1 MRKLF
6 WLFAVTGVVCLW
18 SAGAAAQTKVGW
30 SDSCAKGDPDYM
42 VQVGDRPGH
51 GMGLFQTKCHS
62 TKPAEISGD
71 KAKEGVAT
79 ATMEVNGNTAHERG
93 TYVLSMENGDK
104 VAMPFQATIAMK
116 DGKPAGVQG
125 TWTFGAGTG
134 KLKGV
139 KGKGTFHCSPEGEG
153 WNCSGEGEYEAAK

>member
-71 KAKEGVAT
+71 KGKEALPY
-79 ATMEVNGNTAHERG
+79 H
-93 TYVLSMENGDK
+93 
-104 VAMPFQATIAMK
+104 ATIAMK
-116 DGKPAGVQG
+116 DGKPTGVQG